1 MPFSAEIVADSI
13 NPSKQRVTTFLVT
26 YPRFIHGEFMTHR
39 VFSRNSASSRA
50 IPVIKVINQ
59 VLGEPAM
66 PVAWGKN
73 TKGMQSHE
81 YFDGEDRSKCEQ
93 AWKEAAQSAVESAR
107 KLLDLGLHK
116 QIANRVLEPFMWMTV
131 LVTATDWSNF
141 FSLRVHKA
149 AQPEFQYLSHMIL
162 GRYLL
167 SNPVLKN
174 WGEWHIPFGDKM
186 PEGLDEATR
195 KKIATA
201 RAARTSY
208 LTIDGVIDPQ
218 KDISLHDSLASDGH
232 WSPFEHTC
240 QAFDG
245 QVKGNFNGWKQYRHE
260 FLNENRACDLEQLWE
275 STHESKEIF
284 GCWRK

>member
-1 MPFSAEIVADSI
+1 MPFSAEVITDSI
-13 NPSKQRVTTFLVT
+13 NPSNQRVTTFLVT

-50 IPVIKVINQ
+50 IPIIKVINQ
-59 VLGEPAM
+59 VLAEPAM

-73 TKGMQSHE
+73 GKGMQSQE
-81 YFDGEDRSKCEQ
+81 YFEGEDRNICEQ
-93 AWKEAAQSAVESAR
+93 AWKEAARSAVESAK

-131 LVTATDWSNF
+131 LVTSTDWSNF

-149 AQPEFQYLSHMIL
+149 AQPEFQYLSHMML
-162 GRYLL
+162 GKYLI
-167 SNPVLKN
+167 SRPVFKN
-174 WGEWHIPFGDKM
+174 WGEWHVPFSDKM
-186 PEGLDEATR
+186 PEGLDESTR

-208 LTIDGVIDPQ
+208 LTIDGPIDTQ
-218 KDISLHDSLASDGH
+218 KDILLHDSLALEGH

-245 QVKGNFNGWKQYRHE
+245 PVKGNFNGWKQYRHE
-260 FLNENRACDLEQLWE
+260 FPNENRVCDLDKLWD